1 MENKRKKAEERVKEI
16 SIGVSGALLVASF
29 TVLNESINFQISSET
44 PNIISIGY
52 CIVGLLTP
60 FLAFDIYLL
69 FFHQP
74 DNITTTTEKNSLTLR
89 ILVWFFTIIGLLF
102 ILGGKKVCVNQ
113 NEFSLIWVS
122 LVGLGLAYLY
132 FRYSKKDN

>member
-1 MENKRKKAEERVKEI
+1 MEDNRKKAEERVKEI

-29 TVLNESINFQISSET
+29 TVLNESINFQISSDT

-74 DNITTTTEKNSLTLR
+74 DNVTTTVEKNSLTFR
-89 ILVWFFTIIGLLF
+89 ILAWFFTIIGLLF
-102 ILGGKKVCVNQ
+102 ILGGKKVCIFQ
-113 NEFSLIWVS
+113 NEISLLWFPLS
-122 LVGLGLAYLY
+122 GLLLAFLY
-132 FRYSKKDN
+132 FRYNKKSK